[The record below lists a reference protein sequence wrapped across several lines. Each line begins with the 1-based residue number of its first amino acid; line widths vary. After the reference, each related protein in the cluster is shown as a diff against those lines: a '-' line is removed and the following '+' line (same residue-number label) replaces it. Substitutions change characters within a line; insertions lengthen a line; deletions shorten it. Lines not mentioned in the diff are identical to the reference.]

1 MALINGTTNTGG
13 PYWDMNGP
21 TLGAGTAPS
30 GTWDTTSTN
39 WTYDPNGGIYTGPW
53 WGTNAIFSAGSDATG
68 SYTVTVVNTQTVNN
82 LLVQYGTV
90 TFTGGALSFK
100 GTGSYYSNYVAA
112 GCTAVFNTP
121 FVGTGSP
128 DKWGPGTAVYNG
140 ASTSGGY
147 YTLNE
152 GTLALGNNAALSTT
166 RGSNVGDPTGA
177 NVVTLKSAD
186 STAHTL
192 ANYLTFKAD

>member
-1 MALINGTTNTGG
+1 MALINGTSNPGG

-39 WTYDPNGGIYTGPW
+39 WTADPNGGIGTGPW
-53 WGTNAIFSAGSDATG
+53 GGTNAIFSAGYSATG
-68 SYTVTVVNTQTVNN
+68 SYTITVAATQTVNN

-90 TFTGGALSFK
+90 TFTGGQLSFK

-112 GCTAVFNTP
+112 GCTAIYNTP

-128 DKWGPGTAVYNG
+128 DKWGPGTAVYSG
-140 ASTSGGY
+140 TSTSSGY

-152 GTLALGNNAALSTT
+152 GTLGWATT
-166 RGSNVGDPTGA
+166 RRSARCAWRSGTRRGPTW
-177 NVVTLKSAD
+177 
-186 STAHTL
+186 
-192 ANYLTFKAD
+192 